1 MKKLLMLMMLATST
15 AFAAESL
22 EYSYSVNQMGML
34 QVESALTN
42 TIIAVPWVDW
52 NSDTNSAPEIL
63 AANLVKTSN
72 LTEGDRL
79 YVFNNPRYAVY
90 ELHDGTWE
98 SLKTVTA
105 VGGDNVQITTAE
117 DAATHRLPRGRG
129 LWLKRQKPLD
139 EKGKPILFFLFGQY
153 KPEQLYTRITA
164 GTYDEPCWNLVAPPG
179 VINFDLNRIT
189 GAGKQDEIIVPTDN
203 QPKRYY
209 YDGGAWYYTTNVVE
223 KIGQRDVVKTIKITD
238 DTEVPRGTGF
248 WYISNG
254 GSPIISW

>member
-1 MKKLLMLMMLATST
+1 MKKLLMITMLATAT
-15 AFAAESL
+15 AHAVESL

-34 QVESALTN
+34 QVESSLTN

-52 NSDTNSAPEIL
+52 SADTNAAPEIV
-63 AANLVKTSN
+63 ASNLVKTAN
-72 LTEGDRL
+72 LTDGDRL
-79 YVFNNPRYAVY
+79 YVFNNPRYDVY
-90 ELHDGTWE
+90 ELQNGAWE

-105 VGGDNVQITTAE
+105 VDGSDVQVSSAE
-117 DAATHRLPRGRG
+117 DAATRRLVRGSG

-139 EKGKPILFFLFGQY
+139 ENGKPIYFYLYGQY

-164 GTYDEPCWNLVAPPG
+164 GTYAEPCWNLVAPPG
-179 VINFDLNRIT
+179 VVNYDLNRIT
-189 GAGKQDEIIVPTDN
+189 GAGEKDEIIVPTDKE
-203 QPKRYY
+203 PKRYY
-209 YDGGAWYYTTNVVE
+209 YDGGWYYTTNAVVQV
-223 KIGQRDVVKTIKITD
+223 GSRSAVKAIRVTD